1 LIKAGSGTN
10 HCAIHKLIISIWN
23 KEELPEEWKE
33 LIIVPLYKKGD
44 KTDCNNYRGISL
56 LPTTYKILSNILL
69 SRLIPYTEEVTGDHQ
84 CGLRRNRLT
93 TDHTFCIQQIL
104 EKKWEYNEEV
114 HQLFI
119 DFKKAYDSV
128 RREVLYNIL
137 IECGIPKKLVR
148 LIKMCLTEMYS
159 RLWVGKNLSDMF
171 PIRNGL
177 KHGDALSPLLFNFAL
192 EYAIRRVQVNHDG
205 LKLNGTPQLL
215 AYADDV
221 NILGGSVH
229 TVKENAEALVVATKE
244 NGLEVNV
251 DETKYMIMSQDQNAA
266 QSRSM
271 KTDNSSIERVE
282 EFKYL
287 GTTLT
292 NQNSIQEEIKSRL
305 ILGMTANIQCR
316 IFFSSSLLSKN
327 LKIKVYRTIILPVV
341 LYGCETLL
349 LRFREEH
356 TLKVFENRVM
366 GRVFGTK
373 RDEVTVEWRKLHN
386 DLYSLP
392 NIVQVVKSRRM
403 RWAGHVACMGEG
415 RGVHRV
421 LVGKPEGRR
430 PLGRPRC
437 RWEDNIKTDILEV
450 GGGFGDWMELAQDR
464 EGGGHL

>member
-1 LIKAGSGTN
+1 MKI
-10 HCAIHKLIISIWN
+10 
-23 KEELPEEWKE
+23 
-33 LIIVPLYKKGD
+33 D
-44 KTDCNNYRGISL
+44 NN
-56 LPTTYKILSNILL
+56 
-69 SRLIPYTEEVTGDHQ
+69 
-84 CGLRRNRLT
+84 
-93 TDHTFCIQQIL
+93 
-104 EKKWEYNEEV
+104 
-114 HQLFI
+114 
-119 DFKKAYDSV
+119 
-128 RREVLYNIL
+128 
-137 IECGIPKKLVR
+137 
-148 LIKMCLTEMYS
+148 
-159 RLWVGKNLSDMF
+159 
-171 PIRNGL
+171 
-177 KHGDALSPLLFNFAL
+177 
-192 EYAIRRVQVNHDG
+192 
-205 LKLNGTPQLL
+205 
-215 AYADDV
+215 
-221 NILGGSVH
+221 
-229 TVKENAEALVVATKE
+229 
-244 NGLEVNV
+244 
-251 DETKYMIMSQDQNAA
+251 
-266 QSRSM
+266 
-271 KTDNSSIERVE
+271 SIERVE

-356 TLKVFENRVM
+356 TLKVFENRVT